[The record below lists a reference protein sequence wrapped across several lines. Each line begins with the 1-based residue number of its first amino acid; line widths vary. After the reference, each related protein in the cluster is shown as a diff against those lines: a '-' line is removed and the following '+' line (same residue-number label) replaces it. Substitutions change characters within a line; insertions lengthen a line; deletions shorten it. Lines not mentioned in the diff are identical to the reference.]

1 TIGADHPRPGIVAT
15 HSTFSVFDQRSG
27 SALLSPIGF
36 RSGPRNC
43 GQSGSAART
52 TMLNQSNATNHFI
65 PSIIGA
71 SPRHTRSCPLISLD
85 ASADNWLTLLH
96 AAPMSRARQR
106 CGGSQDP
113 GRPQGSLKQVTHS
126 RGPPEIT
133 AHDHFS
139 TNS

>member
-27 SALLSPIGF
+27 SALLSPTGF

-43 GQSGSAART
+43 GQSGSSAWT

-71 SPRHTRSCPLISLD
+71 SPRPTRSRPLTSLD
-85 ASADNWLTLLH
+85 ASPDNWLTSLHTTGQNRASPVMFFRDNFEMRADPLLYLLMTLH
-96 AAPMSRARQR
+96 HRARIT
-106 CGGSQDP
+106 GGVRTTP
-113 GRPQGSLKQVTHS
+113 
-126 RGPPEIT
+126 
-133 AHDHFS
+133 
-139 TNS
+139 